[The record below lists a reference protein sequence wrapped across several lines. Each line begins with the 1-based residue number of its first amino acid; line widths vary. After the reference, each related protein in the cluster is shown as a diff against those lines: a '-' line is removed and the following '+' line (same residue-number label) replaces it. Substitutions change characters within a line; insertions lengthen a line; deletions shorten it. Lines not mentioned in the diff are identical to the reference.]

1 MTCLVMGCATGA
13 PYARGMAA
21 RVHAGPLLREWR
33 TRRRLSQLDLSV
45 RTGVSTRHLSC
56 VETGRAKPS
65 RELLLFLADELD
77 MPARATNGLLLAA
90 GFAPVYSQLTLDDE
104 AMSEVRDVVQLVLE
118 GNDPNPTTVIDTRW
132 NVIDANAAALWF
144 VHGMD
149 PALLT
154 LPINVARLSL
164 HPRGLAPW
172 ITDLPA
178 FAGQLLRHMR
188 HTLSVTHDP
197 ELAALIEE
205 CEGYV
210 PDAARIVA
218 PGEDVVLPVNITID
232 GRRLSFL
239 STITMFGAARDVT
252 LSELSIET
260 LYPADVV
267 TRAVLASR
275 PWLGTAATA

>member
-1 MTCLVMGCATGA
+1 MTSRVMGVVNVVA
-13 PYARGMAA
+13 YARSMAA

-77 MPARATNGLLLAA
+77 MPARATNELLLAA
-90 GFAPVYSQLTLDDE
+90 GFAPVYSQLGLDDE
-104 AMSEVRDVVQLVLE
+104 AMNEVRDVVRLVLE
-118 GNDPNPTTVIDTRW
+118 GNDPNPTTMIDTRW
-132 NVIDANAAALWF
+132 NVVDANAAALWF
-144 VHGMD
+144 VGSVA
-149 PALLT
+149 PELIT
-154 LPINVARLSL
+154 NPINVARLSL
-164 HPRGLAPW
+164 HPRGLAPH
-172 ITDLPA
+172 IVDLPQ

-188 HTLSVTHDP
+188 HTLSATHDP
-197 ELAALIEE
+197 ELAALIDE

-210 PDAARIVA
+210 PDAVRTVS
-218 PGEDVVLPVNITID
+218 PVDDVVLPLQITIN

-239 STITMFGAARDVT
+239 STITTFGAARDVT

-260 LYPADVV
+260 LYPADAV
-267 TRAVLASR
+267 TRAVLAGR
-275 PWLGTAATA
+275 PWLDTAATA

>member
-1 MTCLVMGCATGA
+1 MTRRVMGTAIGA

-33 TRRRLSQLDLSV
+33 NRRRLSQLDLSV

-77 MPARATNGLLLAA
+77 VPARATNELLLAA
-90 GFAPVYSQLTLDDE
+90 GFAPVYSQLTLDHD
-104 AMSEVRDVVQLVLE
+104 AMSEVRDVVRLVLD
-118 GNDPNPTTVIDTRW
+118 GNDPNPTTMIDTRW
-132 NVIDANAAALWF
+132 NVVDANAAAFWF
-144 VHGMD
+144 VRGVADDLMS
-149 PALLT
+149 

-164 HPRGLAPW
+164 HPHGLAPR
-172 ITDLPA
+172 IADLPQ

-197 ELAALIEE
+197 DLAALIDE

-210 PDAARIVA
+210 PEAARTVT
-218 PGEDVVLPVNITID
+218 PVDDVVLPVQINID

-260 LYPADVV
+260 LYPADAV

-275 PWLGTAATA
+275 PWLDAAASA